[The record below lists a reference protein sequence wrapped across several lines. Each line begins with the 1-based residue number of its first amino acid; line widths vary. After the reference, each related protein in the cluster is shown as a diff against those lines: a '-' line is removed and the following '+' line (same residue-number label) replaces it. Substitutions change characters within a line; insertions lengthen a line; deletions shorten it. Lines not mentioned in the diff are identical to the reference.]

1 MTIPRQV
8 VTNYSNSTLRLIVFS
23 DASQDIMGACVYTHF
38 SFNEGEP
45 VVNLFCA
52 KNKIKPAKSE
62 SWTIPILELTAIGIG
77 SNLAAKVI
85 KEIRIPVVEICFMTD
100 SAISLF
106 WLLKKNIT
114 RPLVANRVKAYYE
127 NKDFLAEKN
136 VEVSIRH
143 CPTKENSADIATRGM
158 NTTELQKST
167 LWFHGPDFLKKER
180 EEWPSKIEG
189 AVENVKEFHDKV
201 FEDIVET
208 ETPKPKQKKT
218 PRPQKRVETVLTVSQ
233 KDTSVA
239 PFHRT
244 KSLRKLVS
252 YMHRVFLVIQ
262 KSLPNYHWETYVM
275 KEFAQSNPDQLT
287 HRRKMARTLIIQ
299 QHYEDS
305 ERLGYTFPPDLN
317 KYIGEDGLYRIKRQ
331 VKSSVLP
338 QEAHEPILIHSKH
351 ILAELIVRET
361 HELNGHLPE
370 TYTISALRTK
380 YHIQGDRRIA
390 KRVISSCTK
399 CKKVIGKAFAY
410 PNSQVL
416 PSLRTE
422 PSVPFQHAGID
433 YLGPVPYIKDDG
445 REGKALVLVYTCLV
459 TRGARLELVPD
470 ATTERYIESLGIVF
484 SRSGIPKVMYSDNAT
499 TFQLGEKLLNE
510 DIAGEEPSES
520 LTSFLADREIEFLK
534 ITPLSPW
541 QGGVYER
548 IVGLVKHQ
556 LQKELGRTIL
566 DFQSLRR
573 VLAATEAMINSR
585 PLTPFKKGNDM
596 VTIRPIDFL
605 LPGALLEAPESS
617 KPYDPRQS
625 KAEKRTRAHMRK
637 LEEVFR
643 RIWKF
648 WSLGL
653 NHVKKKYS
661 NRRLQEP
668 RRLAIQSRPIPPTPA
683 IFDIPK
689 AQYMPKEF
697 LDSEEPDGSP
707 EAFPS
712 AAELPIVGELD
723 VDEEEIDYDA
733 QDIETEET
741 EGEYRDPNMTP
752 EQRLEYSNR
761 GLPERR
767 TREYLPRKAK
777 ERKVPYVNYVHA
789 AVVTYLSSSR
799 PPECCQFNAHM
810 NELANLKAI

>member
-1 MTIPRQV
+1 MQECWIDNAKWNDPIRKHVLPSWKKSQQTFKDKTMTIPRQV

-143 CPTKENSADIATRGM
+143 CPTKENPADIATRGM

-233 KDTSVA
+233 KDTSVV

-252 YMHRVFLVIQ
+252 YMHRVLLVIQ

-338 QEAHEPILIHSKH
+338 QEAHEPILIYSKH

-433 YLGPVPYIKDDG
+433 YLGPAPYIKDDG

-617 KPYDPRQS
+617 EPYDPRQS

-648 WSLGL
+648 WSLGYYYIYENL
-653 NHVKKKYS
+653 N
-661 NRRLQEP
+661 
-668 RRLAIQSRPIPPTPA
+668 T
-683 IFDIPK
+683 
-689 AQYMPKEF
+689 KEK
-697 LDSEEPDGSP
+697 
-707 EAFPS
+707 
-712 AAELPIVGELD
+712 D
-723 VDEEEIDYDA
+723 V
-733 QDIETEET
+733 Q
-741 EGEYRDPNMTP
+741 P
-752 EQRLEYSNR
+752 
-761 GLPERR
+761 
-767 TREYLPRKAK
+767 
-777 ERKVPYVNYVHA
+777 
-789 AVVTYLSSSR
+789 
-799 PPECCQFNAHM
+799 
-810 NELANLKAI
+810 